1 MGISV
6 PFTAS
11 MGYPQ
16 QFAEIVTLCDLG
28 NTVTTPI
35 ASNGIR
41 RFCVRGTN
49 RSSSLLHSPVFSAPL
64 VLRHSLPS
72 GAVCCLV
79 SLPCAR
85 NHILRTPRNCLTKTI
100 HMIHGAG
107 TTPCR
112 GYRIPTGKAAS
123 GSARPPPLCAE
134 NTFSGTGFRKHC
146 LSFSHP
152 FPAVSGIQS
161 PALPI
166 PARRGCSFD

>member
-1 MGISV
+1 
-6 PFTAS
+6 

-85 NHILRTPRNCLTKTI
+85 NHILRTPRNCLTKTM

-123 GSARPPPLCAE
+123 GSARPPTALC
-134 NTFSGTGFRKHC
+134 RKHV
-146 LSFSHP
+146 LRHRF
-152 FPAVSGIQS
+152 QK
-161 PALPI
+161 ALPI
-166 PARRGCSFD
+166 LFPSVPRRFRHTKSALPFPARRGCSFD